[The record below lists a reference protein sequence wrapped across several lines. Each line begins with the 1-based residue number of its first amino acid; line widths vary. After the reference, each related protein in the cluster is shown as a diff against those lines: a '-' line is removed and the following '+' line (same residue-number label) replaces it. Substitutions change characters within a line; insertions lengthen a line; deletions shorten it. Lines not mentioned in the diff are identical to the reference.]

1 MIKTAEFVSSADM
14 GGLPSEVQSNVTATT
29 VRYATIVISTIPILC
44 IYPFL
49 QRFLTK
55 GIMLGSLKG

>member
-1 MIKTAEFVSSADM
+1 MIKTSEFVSSADM
-14 GGLPSEVQSNVTATT
+14 GYLPSEIQRNVTSTT

-44 IYPFL
+44 IYPLL

>member
-1 MIKTAEFVSSADM
+1 M
-14 GGLPSEVQSNVTATT
+14 GGLPAELVSNISTTT
-29 VRYATIVISTIPILC
+29 VRYATIVVSTIPILC